1 MRFKTCSYKSINI
14 LEKYSFV
21 PISFCKPFIRK
32 GRGVTLPELA
42 PLPFLIKGLQ
52 NGTISKNLFRM
63 LYIKQLDRCNDM
75 SNLILKLLSYGGKIC
90 LVSSGGYNE
99 LNHRVI
105 LAKKERMQ
113 LQRIWCQQKKDA
125 MRKWAVI
132 PTTKHQYIF
141 FRIGIFSSRSKRN
154 LFPLG

>member
-21 PISFCKPFIRK
+21 PISIEANPPKSYT
-32 GRGVTLPELA
+32 GVTLPELA

-99 LNHRVI
+99 LNHR
-105 LAKKERMQ
+105 AKKR
-113 LQRIWCQQKKDA
+113 
-125 MRKWAVI
+125 
-132 PTTKHQYIF
+132 
-141 FRIGIFSSRSKRN
+141 RN
-154 LFPLG
+154 EEMSGNTDNKTSIHLFPNWDF

>member
-21 PISFCKPFIRK
+21 PISIEANPPKSYT
-32 GRGVTLPELA
+32 GVTLPELA

-105 LAKKERMQ
+105 LGEWQ
-113 LQRIWCQQKKDA
+113 
-125 MRKWAVI
+125 
-132 PTTKHQYIF
+132 
-141 FRIGIFSSRSKRN
+141 KRN
-154 LFPLG
+154 GCNCKEYGVNKKKTQ